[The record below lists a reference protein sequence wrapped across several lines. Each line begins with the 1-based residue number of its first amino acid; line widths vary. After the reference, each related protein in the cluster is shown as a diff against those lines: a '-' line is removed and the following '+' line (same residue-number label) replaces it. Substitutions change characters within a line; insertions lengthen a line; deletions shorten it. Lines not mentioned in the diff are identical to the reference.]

1 MRMPFSLFPRAAA
14 IMLLALLIAAP
25 LAGTRAEAQ
34 TVSGSNDVNYG
45 TILDYSANDVLLS
58 QGGFAAT
65 TTYDCV
71 VATRACQQAQ
81 ASTTSL
87 LPAALSSLATTS
99 SYKASPDYAYALV
112 STYVPGGSPIVTL
125 NKVSGSSLS
134 VVATLPALKG
144 LVTGVRWSPDDGVLI
159 ISESGGTTQKY
170 VVATKTLTA
179 LKTAVPPASWITVS
193 PDGRYVAYYLPN
205 TLSNETRTFGVVDT
219 VADKSFTLAEPQ
231 SYWDLLSE
239 GVREFAFSPD
249 STKLLYLDDRSGRQ
263 TLYEVDLAKLSKTTT
278 AAAIKTAMQGT
289 QITSKP
295 YDIADMQWLTNSSII
310 FSANR
315 NGPLEWGF
323 FTLNLN
329 TYAVAQVTDYAAYTY
344 PMIKVGGKI
353 VLQTADA
360 LGRQTRVYDP
370 VAKTLLP
377 LLVPGAEAAVTPS
390 TNQAVKAGSLSG
402 VYMPAAATSTL
413 LVWLHGGPDRQT
425 SLGYH
430 SYQSYGGYDWV
441 LGKLQASGVP
451 VLKLDYPGS
460 TGYGLAFAE
469 SVKGGVGTVDA
480 QAAQAAISAFAKEH
494 GYTNV
499 YLMGNSY
506 GGYLALKLLVTY
518 PSQYKGVL
526 SLSGVTDW
534 PTLVQTIPSSIF
546 ALDFNGPPST
556 DNGAL
561 YGVSSIINHLNELTD
576 QKVYIVQGDADT
588 EVPYSQSTL
597 LDSAIKTAGKQ
608 DDYTTLPGED
618 HVYENPASYTLVC
631 NKALNLVGLAS
642 STSCAMR

>member
-1 MRMPFSLFPRAAA
+1 MTSSLLRRATA
-14 IMLLALLIAAP
+14 IALLVLLAASPFGGL
-25 LAGTRAEAQ
+25 RAEAQ
-34 TVSGSNDVNYG
+34 AASGPTDVNYG
-45 TILDYSANDVLLS
+45 NILDYSASDVLLS

-71 VATRACQQAQ
+71 IATRACQQAP

-125 NKVSGSSLS
+125 NKVSGNSLS
-134 VVATLPALKG
+134 IVATLPALKG
-144 LVTGVRWSPDDGVLI
+144 LVTNVRWSPDDGVLI

-170 VVATKTLTA
+170 VVATKALTA
-179 LKTAVPPASWITVS
+179 LKTAVPPASWVTVS

-249 STKLLYLDDRSGRQ
+249 STKLLYLDDRSGHQ
-263 TLYEVDLAKLSKTTT
+263 TLYEIDLVKLSKATT
-278 AAAIKTAMQGT
+278 AAAIKTAMEGA

-295 YDIADMQWLTNSSII
+295 YEIADMQWLTNSSII

-315 NGPLEWGF
+315 AGPLNWGF
-323 FTLNLN
+323 FTLNLK
-329 TYAVAQVTDYAAYTY
+329 TYAVAQVSDYAAYNY
-344 PMIKVGGKI
+344 PMVKTGGKI

-360 LGRQTRVYDP
+360 RGRQTRVYDP
-370 VAKTLLP
+370 ATKTLLP
-377 LLVPGAEAAVTPS
+377 LMVPGASGAVAPS
-390 TNQAVKAGSLSG
+390 TNKAVKAGDLSG
-402 VYMPAAATSTL
+402 VYMSAAATSTL
-413 LVWLHGGPDRQT
+413 LVWLHGGPDRQA

-441 LGKLQASGVP
+441 LGKLQANGVP

-460 TGYGLAFAE
+460 TGYGLSFAE
-469 SVKGGVGTVDA
+469 SVKGGVGTVDVK
-480 QAAQAAISAFAKEH
+480 AANTAISAFAKAH

-506 GGYLALKLLVTY
+506 GGYLALKLLVSY
-518 PSQYKGVL
+518 PSQFKGVL

-546 ALDFNGPPST
+546 ALDFNGPPGT
-556 DNGAL
+556 NNGAL
-561 YGVSSIINHLNELTD
+561 YGVSSIINHLTALTN

-597 LDSAIKTAGKQ
+597 LDSALKTAGKQ
-608 DDYTTLPGED
+608 DDFTTLPGED

-642 STSCAMR
+642 STSCTME